1 MPSLCPPQ
9 QRIRLSGL
17 RICLRAVGKGEH
29 VHRIK
34 EIEKLIG
41 VTRGLAEAV
50 IEGASTG
57 PAHFIDH
64 AVENLPALFIFIES
78 LIQKVAEKTTALRYA
93 PAVCE
98 ADAGQR
104 ISSVGMF

>member
-1 MPSLCPPQ
+1 MKDLRYDVPSLRPRQ
-9 QRIRLSGL
+9 QSIRLPGL
-17 RICLRAVGKGEH
+17 RFRFRPVGKGEH

-41 VTRGLAEAV
+41 VALGWPEAV

-64 AVENLPALFIFIES
+64 AVENLPPLLIFIES
-78 LIQKVAEKTTALRYA
+78 FIQKVAEKSAAL
-93 PAVCE
+93 
-98 ADAGQR
+98 
-104 ISSVGMF
+104 